1 MKTLFVLNLS
11 VLLLFSAT
19 LLAEPWKVTS
29 DASLSL
35 SQSSY
40 SDNWAG
46 TELGSISWT
55 ANSNSAAEKQLT
67 DLIHNR
73 TTLKLSFGQ
82 THQQRITTEGDKDW
96 SKPEKSN
103 DKIDLESLLRFTLQ
117 TYVDPFV
124 AARWESQFLDLS
136 DPTKTRIINPSLF
149 TESAGIMRSFIQ
161 EDNHTLSARLG
172 VAFRQFVDRDAFVD
186 LDTRETVTTNDGG
199 IQFIAEYMRR
209 FFPQDILYNSR
220 LEVYQALFNSE
231 EDELPNDYWKN
242 VDLKWQHSVS
252 TKVWSIVNAMLFFE
266 MVYDKEQ
273 DQDLQYRQTLGL
285 GVFFQ
290 LY

>member
-1 MKTLFVLNLS
+1 MNKAFYLNLIVIFITS
-11 VLLLFSAT
+11 ST
-19 LLAEPWKVTS
+19 LIAEPWKITS
-29 DASLSL
+29 DASISL

-55 ANSNSAAEKQLT
+55 ASSNSAAEKQLS
-67 DLIHNR
+67 DIMHNR

-82 THQQRITTEGDKDW
+82 THQQRITDEGDKDW

-117 TYVDPFV
+117 VYVDPFI

-136 DPTKTRIINPSLF
+136 DPTKTRIINPSRF
-149 TESAGIMRSFIQ
+149 TESAGIMRNFIK
-161 EDNHTLSARLG
+161 EDDHSLSARLG
-172 VAFRQFVDRDAFVD
+172 AAFRQNVDRDALVN
-186 LDTRETVTTNDGG
+186 DTRETVTTNDGG

-209 FFPQDILYNSR
+209 FLPQDILYNSR

-231 EDELPNDYWKN
+231 EDELPNDNWKA
-242 VDLKWQHSVS
+242 VDVLWQHSLS
-252 TKVWSIVNAMLFFE
+252 TKIWSIINAGLFFE

-273 DQDLQYRQTLGL
+273 VDELQFRQTLGL

>member
-1 MKTLFVLNLS
+1 MLI
-11 VLLLFSAT
+11 
-19 LLAEPWKVTS
+19 AEPWKFTS
-29 DASLSL
+29 DVNLSL

-55 ANSNSAAEKQLT
+55 AASNSAAEKQLT
-67 DLIHNR
+67 DIMHNR

-82 THQQRITTEGDKDW
+82 THQQIINDEGEKDW
-96 SKPEKSN
+96 SRPEKSN

-136 DPTKTRIINPSLF
+136 DPTKTRIINPSRF
-149 TESAGIMRSFIQ
+149 TESAGIIRNFIK
-161 EDNHTLSARLG
+161 EDNHSLSARLG
-172 VAFRQFVDRDAFVD
+172 AAFRQNIDRDAFD
-186 LDTRETVTTNDGG
+186 GIDTRETVTTNDGG

-209 FFPQDILYNSR
+209 FLPQDILYNSR

-231 EDELPNDYWKN
+231 DDELPNDDWKA
-242 VDLKWQHSVS
+242 VDVLWQHSLS
-252 TKVWSIVNAMLFFE
+252 TKIWSIINAGLFFE

-273 DQDLQYRQTLGL
+273 VDELQFRQTLGL

>member
-1 MKTLFVLNLS
+1 MKTYSILS
-11 VLLLFSAT
+11 LIVMMCVSSILT
-19 LLAEPWKVTS
+19 AESWKITS

-55 ANSNSAAEKQLT
+55 AASNSAAEKQLT
-67 DLIHNR
+67 DIMHNR

-82 THQQRITTEGDKDW
+82 THQQRINTEGEKDW

-117 TYVDPFV
+117 SYVDPFV

-136 DPTKTRIINPSLF
+136 DPTKTRIINPSRF
-149 TESAGIMRSFIQ
+149 TESAGIMRSFIA

-172 VAFRQFVDRDAFVD
+172 AAFRQNLDRDAYVD
-186 LDTRETVTTNDGG
+186 ENTRENVTTNDGG

-209 FFPQDILYNSR
+209 FLPQDILYNSR
-220 LEVYQALFNSE
+220 LEVFQALFNSE
-231 EDELPNDYWKN
+231 EDDLPNDDWKA
-242 VDLKWQHSVS
+242 VDVKWQHTLS
-252 TKVWSIVNAMLFFE
+252 TKIWSIVNAGLLFE
-266 MVYDKEQ
+266 LVYDKEQ
-273 DQDLQYRQTLGL
+273 DQDMQFRQTLGL

>member
-1 MKTLFVLNLS
+1 MKTFSILS
-11 VLLLFSAT
+11 LIVMMCVSSILV
-19 LLAEPWKVTS
+19 AEPWKITS

-55 ANSNSAAEKQLT
+55 ASSNSAAEKQLT
-67 DLIHNR
+67 DIMHNR

-82 THQQRITTEGDKDW
+82 THQQRINTEGDKDW

-136 DPTKTRIINPSLF
+136 DPTKTRIINPSRF
-149 TESAGIMRSFIQ
+149 TESAGIIRNFIA
-161 EDNHTLSARLG
+161 EENHTLSARLG
-172 VAFRQFVDRDAFVD
+172 AAFRQNVDRDAWVD
-186 LDTRETVTTNDGG
+186 ENTRETVTTNDGG

-209 FFPQDILYNSR
+209 FLPQDILYNSR
-220 LEVYQALFNSE
+220 LEVFQALFNSE
-231 EDELPNDYWKN
+231 EDELPNDDWKA
-242 VDLKWQHSVS
+242 VDVKWQHTLS
-252 TKVWSIVNAMLFFE
+252 TKIWSIVNAGLLFE
-266 MVYDKEQ
+266 LVYDKEQ
-273 DQDLQYRQTLGL
+273 DQDVQFRQTLGL